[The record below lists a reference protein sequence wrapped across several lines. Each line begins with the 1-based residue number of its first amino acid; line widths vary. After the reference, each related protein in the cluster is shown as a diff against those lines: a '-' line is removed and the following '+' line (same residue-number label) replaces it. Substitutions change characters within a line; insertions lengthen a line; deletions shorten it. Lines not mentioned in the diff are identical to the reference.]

1 MNRNAW
7 AVAWW
12 SSTQK
17 PIKSPGAI
25 WIVFWVCPVKRP
37 EPRQGSCW
45 QLEVVPWRKK
55 GIWYV
60 VLELHFVTRLGLT
73 STLIVCTGPWH
84 LKGRK
89 RCHCYVLYCSLHSAC
104 NTVHKK
110 CLRWE
115 NKKIRKKIVKKCEDF
130 ISTHI
135 LQEKENGKTISL
147 TVRTHCYCQ
156 PNQWFSS
163 KSKSLKFLS
172 KFIQIHLISM
182 HTIQTW
188 RKRAE
193 EKNYDV
199 WKVHHQQQSLSQQWQ
214 SESLLQTWHFSPG

>member
-1 MNRNAW
+1 M
-7 AVAWW
+7 
-12 SSTQK
+12 SS
-17 PIKSPGAI
+17 GLM
-25 WIVFWVCPVKRP
+25 VFYPKTHQIPWGYLNSFLSVPRKEARAEAGILLTTRSSSLKKKR
-37 EPRQGSCW
+37 R
-45 QLEVVPWRKK
+45 
-55 GIWYV
+55 IWYV

-163 KSKSLKFLS
+163 KSKSLEFLS

-193 EKNYDV
+193 KKNYDV

-214 SESLLQTWHFSPG
+214 YESLLQTWHFSPG